1 MKLKPVYKKTTRIN
15 LRISDD
21 MLSSIERLS
30 HEYGL
35 SISELIRQ
43 ILVQAVKDLEKRGL
57 NIK

>member
-15 LRISDD
+15 FRVSDD
-21 MLSSIERLS
+21 ILSSLERLS

-43 ILVQAVKDLEKRGL
+43 VLVQAVKDLEKKKGA
-57 NIK
+57 